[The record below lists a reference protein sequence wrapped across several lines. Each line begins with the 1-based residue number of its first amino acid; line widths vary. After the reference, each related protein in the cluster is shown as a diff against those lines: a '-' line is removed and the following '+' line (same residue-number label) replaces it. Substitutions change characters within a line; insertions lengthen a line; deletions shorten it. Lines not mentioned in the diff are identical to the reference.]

1 MEPDISG
8 YCVQITAE
16 FENEI
21 SLPSTCGIS
30 MTRFNASLPYESVCY
45 TYSFTVYAVN
55 IVGNGRESNIF
66 YNENETSML
75 RKCGD
80 MPSIIK
86 ELLLS

>member
-1 MEPDISG
+1 MDDDISG

-21 SLPSTCGIS
+21 PLVSTCGIN

-45 TYSFTVYAVN
+45 TYTFTVYAEN

-66 YNENETSML
+66 YTENETSNVAT
-75 RKCGD
+75 CQA
-80 MPSIIK
+80 
-86 ELLLS
+86 